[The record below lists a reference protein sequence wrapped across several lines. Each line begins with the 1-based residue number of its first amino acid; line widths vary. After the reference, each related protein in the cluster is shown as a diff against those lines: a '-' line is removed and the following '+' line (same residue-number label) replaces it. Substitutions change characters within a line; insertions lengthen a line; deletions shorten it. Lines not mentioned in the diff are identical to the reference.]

1 MDLSFRVIKSLKER
15 ISAFDD
21 QSSTADARKTW
32 LWIWSTDVLPVLL
45 RMLLSSQ
52 MKEIASNKGEKVQ
65 PQVCVPGLS
74 QRKFSVNDLQV
85 QENCSHE
92 PISGRGGWRFSSDT
106 GEKVQVT
113 KLRAIMAKAV
123 FNPKKTEDHYSS
135 VISDKKKSLLEC
147 ELWTHKV
154 ICTLQYTL

>member
-1 MDLSFRVIKSLKER
+1 M
-15 ISAFDD
+15 
-21 QSSTADARKTW
+21 
-32 LWIWSTDVLPVLL
+32 LPVVL

-65 PQVCVPGLS
+65 PQVCVAGLS

-85 QENCSHE
+85 QENCSDE
-92 PISGRGGWRFSSDT
+92 PISGRGGCMFSDT

-123 FNPKKTEDHYSS
+123 FNPKKTEDHYSG
-135 VISDKKKSLLEC
+135 VISFASMTQTEKNHYWSVNSEPIKSGI
-147 ELWTHKV
+147 